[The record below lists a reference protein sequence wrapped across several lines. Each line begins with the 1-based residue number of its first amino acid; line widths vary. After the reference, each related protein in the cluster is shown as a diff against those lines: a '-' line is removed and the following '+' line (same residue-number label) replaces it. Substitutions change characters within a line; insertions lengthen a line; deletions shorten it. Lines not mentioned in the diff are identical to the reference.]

1 MEQSHQDFIP
11 RSVKNERR
19 KHRRIKVL
27 LAVEVQ
33 DDPTPQT
40 ARLTEL
46 SREGARVQPARP
58 LALGS
63 ATEIQRGGVALSA
76 RVAWSHG
83 TDAGLHFDE
92 PMDEQ
97 SFLRLRRG

>member
-1 MEQSHQDFIP
+1 MDQNHQDFIP

-33 DDPTPQT
+33 DNPKPQP

-46 SREGARVQPARP
+46 SREGARLQPTRP
-58 LALGS
+58 MALGS
-63 ATEIQRGGVALSA
+63 ATEIQRGGVALTA

-83 TDAGLHFDE
+83 SDAGLHFDE

-97 SFLRLRRG
+97 RFLRLRRG